1 MVTGIIIL
9 LCLVLLIKRHNM
21 NASKVVKVTF
31 RRVAKDGDPGP
42 GGVSMIISP
51 NGITAK
57 RSDKAQRFDVYVD
70 FYRGS
75 DHIDYANPDDGNLIT
90 SGLSGLTSELTA
102 VSSLSEDKT
111 RRKFTLFLSAN
122 AVINTTIT
130 FTATLD
136 GKIFDC
142 SFPFRTIV
150 DGTDGKPG
158 TDGKDGKTYQPTR
171 IRYWLDMADNDR
183 MYPGTGANDPYTDIV
198 FVKTD
203 EGNKYYRCIKECSKA
218 HGSIPSENRYSGYLV
233 GSERIEV
240 IATGLILAD
249 LAVIKNLIAE
259 GIIMQDD
266 KGNVV
271 FRASGGTVECN
282 KGVFKDVTVTGTLTA
297 TEMWMKVSTADDA
310 KYINGSF
317 VLNRSSIFLPKIEEG
332 RVITIKI
339 LNPGGTKM
347 AAEDLI
353 LTAVQGNACYASP
366 PSYLWM
372 KGPSLRVKG
381 AGVYGARYLELVG
394 YWDKDLGCGV
404 WAVTPLDG
412 KAVEVE
418 ES

>member
-1 MVTGIIIL
+1 
-9 LCLVLLIKRHNM
+9 M

-271 FRASGGTVECN
+271 FRASRGTVECN
-282 KGVFKDVTVTGTLTA
+282 KGIFHDVTVYGEIEASVLSLTVDVSGDAGVPDGAICINKSNITLP
-297 TEMWMKVSTADDA
+297 ELPL
-310 KYINGSF
+310 GSM
-317 VLNRSSIFLPKIEEG
+317 R
-332 RVITIKI
+332 TIKI
-339 LNPGGTKM
+339 LNPQTTRTNP
-347 AAEDLI
+347 EDLVLI
-353 LTAVQGNACYASP
+353 PQNGKVKINVT
-366 PSYLWM
+366 
-372 KGPSLRVKG
+372 SLSWLDAISARKT
-381 AGVYGARYLELVG
+381 VYGKGVNGNSYMELLG
-394 YWDKDLGCGV
+394 YNNNGKETIWLLHDLKN
-404 WAVTPLDG
+404 DNN
-412 KAVEVE
+412 
-418 ES
+418 

>member
-1 MVTGIIIL
+1 
-9 LCLVLLIKRHNM
+9 M

-271 FRASGGTVECN
+271 FRASRGTVECN
-282 KGVFKDVTVTGTLTA
+282 KGIFHDVTVYGEIEASVLSLTVDVSGDAGVPDGAICINKSNITLP
-297 TEMWMKVSTADDA
+297 ELPL
-310 KYINGSF
+310 GS
-317 VLNRSSIFLPKIEEG
+317 VR
-332 RVITIKI
+332 TIKI
-339 LNPGGTKM
+339 LNPQTTRTNP
-347 AAEDLI
+347 EDLVLI
-353 LTAVQGNACYASP
+353 PQNGKVKINVT
-366 PSYLWM
+366 
-372 KGPSLRVKG
+372 SLSWLDAISARKT
-381 AGVYGARYLELVG
+381 VYGKGVNGNSYIELLG
-394 YWDKDLGCGV
+394 YNNNGKETIWLLHDLKN
-404 WAVTPLDG
+404 DNN
-412 KAVEVE
+412 
-418 ES
+418 

>member
-1 MVTGIIIL
+1 
-9 LCLVLLIKRHNM
+9 M

-158 TDGKDGKTYQPTR
+158 TDGKDGKTYQPLR

-183 MYPGTGANDPYTDIV
+183 MYPGSGANDPYTDIV

-266 KGNVV
+266 NGNVV
-271 FRASGGTVECN
+271 FRASRGTVECN
-282 KGVFKDVTVTGTLTA
+282 KGIFHDVTVYGEIEASVLSLTVDVSGDAGVPDGAICIDKSNITLP
-297 TEMWMKVSTADDA
+297 ELPL
-310 KYINGSF
+310 GS
-317 VLNRSSIFLPKIEEG
+317 VR
-332 RVITIKI
+332 TIKI
-339 LNPGGTKM
+339 LNPQTTRTNP
-347 AAEDLI
+347 EDLVLI
-353 LTAVQGNACYASP
+353 PQNGKVKINVT
-366 PSYLWM
+366 
-372 KGPSLRVKG
+372 SLSWLDAISARKT
-381 AGVYGARYLELVG
+381 VYGKGVNGNSYMELLG
-394 YWDKDLGCGV
+394 YNNNGKETIWLLHDLKN
-404 WAVTPLDG
+404 DNN
-412 KAVEVE
+412 
-418 ES
+418 

>member
-271 FRASGGTVECN
+271 FRASRGTVECN
-282 KGVFKDVTVTGTLTA
+282 KGIFHDVTVYGEIEASVLSLTVDVSGDAGVPDGAICINKSNITLP
-297 TEMWMKVSTADDA
+297 ELPL
-310 KYINGSF
+310 GSM
-317 VLNRSSIFLPKIEEG
+317 R
-332 RVITIKI
+332 TIKI
-339 LNPGGTKM
+339 LNPQTTRTNP
-347 AAEDLI
+347 EDLVLI
-353 LTAVQGNACYASP
+353 PQNGKVKINVT
-366 PSYLWM
+366 
-372 KGPSLRVKG
+372 SLSWLDAISARKT
-381 AGVYGARYLELVG
+381 VYGKGVNGNSYMELLG
-394 YWDKDLGCGV
+394 YNNNGKETIWLLHDLKN
-404 WAVTPLDG
+404 DNN
-412 KAVEVE
+412 
-418 ES
+418 

>member
-266 KGNVV
+266 NGNVV
-271 FRASGGTVECN
+271 FRASRGTVECN
-282 KGVFKDVTVTGTLTA
+282 KGIFHDVTVYGEIEASVLSLTVDVSGDAGVPDGAICINKSNITLP
-297 TEMWMKVSTADDA
+297 ELPL
-310 KYINGSF
+310 GS
-317 VLNRSSIFLPKIEEG
+317 VR
-332 RVITIKI
+332 TIKI
-339 LNPGGTKM
+339 LNPQTTRTNP
-347 AAEDLI
+347 EDLVLI
-353 LTAVQGNACYASP
+353 PQNGKVKINVT
-366 PSYLWM
+366 
-372 KGPSLRVKG
+372 SLSWLDAISARKT
-381 AGVYGARYLELVG
+381 VYGKGVNGNSYIELLG
-394 YWDKDLGCGV
+394 YNNNGKETIWLLHDLKN
-404 WAVTPLDG
+404 DNN
-412 KAVEVE
+412 
-418 ES
+418 

>member
-271 FRASGGTVECN
+271 FRASGGNVECN
-282 KGVFKDVTVTGTLTA
+282 KGIFHDVTVYGEIEASVLSLTVD
-297 TEMWMKVSTADDA
+297 VSGDA
-310 KYINGSF
+310 GVPDGAICINKSNIALPELPLGS
-317 VLNRSSIFLPKIEEG
+317 VR
-332 RVITIKI
+332 TIKI
-339 LNPGGTKM
+339 LNPQTTRTNP
-347 AAEDLI
+347 EDLVLI
-353 LTAVQGNACYASP
+353 PQNGKVKINVT
-366 PSYLWM
+366 
-372 KGPSLRVKG
+372 SLSWLDAISARKT
-381 AGVYGARYLELVG
+381 VYGKGVNGNSYMELLG
-394 YWDKDLGCGV
+394 YNNNGKETIWLLHDLKN
-404 WAVTPLDG
+404 DNN
-412 KAVEVE
+412 
-418 ES
+418 

>member
-1 MVTGIIIL
+1 
-9 LCLVLLIKRHNM
+9 M

-183 MYPGTGANDPYTDIV
+183 MYPGTGANDTYTDIV

-266 KGNVV
+266 NGNVV
-271 FRASGGTVECN
+271 FRASRGTVECN
-282 KGVFKDVTVTGTLTA
+282 KGIFHDVTVYGEIEASVLSLTVDVSGDAGVPDGAICINKSNITLP
-297 TEMWMKVSTADDA
+297 ELPL
-310 KYINGSF
+310 GS
-317 VLNRSSIFLPKIEEG
+317 VR
-332 RVITIKI
+332 TIKI
-339 LNPGGTKM
+339 LNPQTTRTNP
-347 AAEDLI
+347 EDLVLI
-353 LTAVQGNACYASP
+353 PQNGKVKINVT
-366 PSYLWM
+366 
-372 KGPSLRVKG
+372 SLSWLDAISARKT
-381 AGVYGARYLELVG
+381 VYGKGVNGNSYIELLG
-394 YWDKDLGCGV
+394 YNNNGKDTIWL
-404 WAVTPLDG
+404 LHDL
-412 KAVEVE
+412 KNDNN
-418 ES
+418 

>member
-1 MVTGIIIL
+1 
-9 LCLVLLIKRHNM
+9 M

-183 MYPGTGANDPYTDIV
+183 MYPGTGANDTYTDIV

-266 KGNVV
+266 NGNVV
-271 FRASGGTVECN
+271 FRASRGTVECN
-282 KGVFKDVTVTGTLTA
+282 KGIFHDVTVYGEIEASVLSLTVDVSGDAGVPDGAICIDKSNITLP
-297 TEMWMKVSTADDA
+297 ELPL
-310 KYINGSF
+310 GS
-317 VLNRSSIFLPKIEEG
+317 VR
-332 RVITIKI
+332 TIKI
-339 LNPGGTKM
+339 LNPQTTRTNP
-347 AAEDLI
+347 EDLVLI
-353 LTAVQGNACYASP
+353 PQNGKVKINVT
-366 PSYLWM
+366 
-372 KGPSLRVKG
+372 SLSWLDAISARKT
-381 AGVYGARYLELVG
+381 VYGKGVNGNSYIELLG
-394 YWDKDLGCGV
+394 YNNNGKETIWLLHDLKN
-404 WAVTPLDG
+404 DNN
-412 KAVEVE
+412 
-418 ES
+418 

>member
-1 MVTGIIIL
+1 
-9 LCLVLLIKRHNM
+9 M

-158 TDGKDGKTYQPTR
+158 TDGKDGKTYQPLR

-183 MYPGTGANDPYTDIV
+183 MYPGSGANDPYTDIV

-266 KGNVV
+266 NGNVV
-271 FRASGGTVECN
+271 FRASRGTVECN
-282 KGVFKDVTVTGTLTA
+282 KGIFHDVTVYGEIEASVLSLTVDVSGDAGVPDGAICINKSNITLP
-297 TEMWMKVSTADDA
+297 ELPL
-310 KYINGSF
+310 GS
-317 VLNRSSIFLPKIEEG
+317 VR
-332 RVITIKI
+332 TIKI
-339 LNPGGTKM
+339 LNPQTTRTNP
-347 AAEDLI
+347 EDLVLI
-353 LTAVQGNACYASP
+353 PQNGKVKINVT
-366 PSYLWM
+366 
-372 KGPSLRVKG
+372 SLSWLDAISARKT
-381 AGVYGARYLELVG
+381 VYGKGVNGNSYMELLG
-394 YWDKDLGCGV
+394 YNNNGKETIWLLHDLKN
-404 WAVTPLDG
+404 DNN
-412 KAVEVE
+412 
-418 ES
+418 

>member
-271 FRASGGTVECN
+271 FRASRGTVECN
-282 KGVFKDVTVTGTLTA
+282 KGIFHDVTVYGEIEASVLSLTVDVSGDAGVPDGAICINKSNITLP
-297 TEMWMKVSTADDA
+297 ELPL
-310 KYINGSF
+310 GS
-317 VLNRSSIFLPKIEEG
+317 VR
-332 RVITIKI
+332 TIKI
-339 LNPGGTKM
+339 LNPQTTRTNP
-347 AAEDLI
+347 EDLVLI
-353 LTAVQGNACYASP
+353 PQNGKVKINVT
-366 PSYLWM
+366 
-372 KGPSLRVKG
+372 SLSWLDAISARKT
-381 AGVYGARYLELVG
+381 VYGKGVNGNSYIELLG
-394 YWDKDLGCGV
+394 YNNNGKETIWLLHDLKN
-404 WAVTPLDG
+404 DNN
-412 KAVEVE
+412 
-418 ES
+418 

>member
-1 MVTGIIIL
+1 
-9 LCLVLLIKRHNM
+9 M

-266 KGNVV
+266 NGNVV
-271 FRASGGTVECN
+271 FRASRGTVECN
-282 KGVFKDVTVTGTLTA
+282 KGIFHDVTVYGEIEASVLSLTVDVSGDAGVPDGAICINKSNITLP
-297 TEMWMKVSTADDA
+297 ELPL
-310 KYINGSF
+310 GS
-317 VLNRSSIFLPKIEEG
+317 VR
-332 RVITIKI
+332 TIKI
-339 LNPGGTKM
+339 LNPQTTRTNP
-347 AAEDLI
+347 EDLVLI
-353 LTAVQGNACYASP
+353 PQNGKVKINVT
-366 PSYLWM
+366 
-372 KGPSLRVKG
+372 SLSWLDAISARKT
-381 AGVYGARYLELVG
+381 VYGKGVNGNSYIELLG
-394 YWDKDLGCGV
+394 YNNNGKETIWLLHDLKN
-404 WAVTPLDG
+404 DNN
-412 KAVEVE
+412 
-418 ES
+418 